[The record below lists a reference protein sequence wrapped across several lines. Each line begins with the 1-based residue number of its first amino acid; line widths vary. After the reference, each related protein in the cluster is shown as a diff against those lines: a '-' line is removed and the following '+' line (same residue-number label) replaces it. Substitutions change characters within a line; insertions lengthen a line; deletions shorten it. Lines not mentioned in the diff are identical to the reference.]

1 MGYSPEERR
10 CPGDLVHIQGLPAPS
25 SGMVRPD
32 EQDIKQR
39 WKRLSWV
46 NMELLTKLKQKKR
59 SIEKV
64 EAGRGDPG
72 EIQRHLSKHAK
83 MG

>member
-1 MGYSPEERR
+1 ML
-10 CPGDLVHIQGLPAPS
+10 C
-25 SGMVRPD
+25 PD

-39 WKRLSWV
+39 WKRLAWM
-46 NMELLTKLKQKKR
+46 NMELRTKLKQKKR
-59 SIEKV
+59 SIGKV
-64 EAGRGDPG
+64 ETGRGDPG